1 MRKRAVVFAFL
12 SIVCLLGGYLA
23 GCASGSGQ
31 PHMTAALDELRG
43 ARSELDA
50 AATDKGGH
58 RARAIAL
65 IDDAITEVRAGI
77 DYARTH

>member
-1 MRKRAVVFAFL
+1 M
-12 SIVCLLGGYLA
+12 CLLGGYLA

-43 ARSELDA
+43 ARQELDA
-50 AATDKGGH
+50 AETDKGGH
-58 RARAIAL
+58 RSRAIAL

-77 DYARTH
+77 DYARTN

>member
-1 MRKRAVVFAFL
+1 MRKKFVVFAFL
-12 SIVCLLGGYLA
+12 SIVCVLGGYLV

-43 ARSELDA
+43 ARQELDA
-50 AATDKGGH
+50 AETDKGGH
-58 RARAIAL
+58 RSRAIAL

-77 DYARTH
+77 DYARTN

>member
-1 MRKRAVVFAFL
+1 MRKRVAVFAFL
-12 SIVCLLGGYLA
+12 SIVCLLGGYLV

-58 RARAIAL
+58 RARAIGL
-65 IDDAITEVRAGI
+65 VDDAITEVRAGI
-77 DYARTH
+77 DYARAH